1 MNTGVKI
8 TTIIIIIIKSL
19 RPPPLIRGRSIVM
32 MVSLCAFLP
41 VRPNKGQNRIG
52 GRRSMMCTID
62 FFLSKFGGSLNLLE
76 SDDFIPD
83 MVIVSPGGV
92 KVQ

>member
-8 TTIIIIIIKSL
+8 TTTIIIIIKSL
-19 RPPPLIRGRSIVM
+19 RPPLIRGRSIVM
-32 MVSLCAFLP
+32 MVSLCVFLP

-92 KVQ
+92 RVQ

>member
-1 MNTGVKI
+1 
-8 TTIIIIIIKSL
+8 
-19 RPPPLIRGRSIVM
+19 
-32 MVSLCAFLP
+32 
-41 VRPNKGQNRIG
+41 
-52 GRRSMMCTID
+52 MMCTID

-92 KVQ
+92 RVQ